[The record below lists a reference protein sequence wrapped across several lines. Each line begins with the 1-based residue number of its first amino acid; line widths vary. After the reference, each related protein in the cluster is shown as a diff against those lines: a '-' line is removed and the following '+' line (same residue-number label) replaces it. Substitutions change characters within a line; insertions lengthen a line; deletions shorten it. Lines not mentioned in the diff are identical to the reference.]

1 MLFAV
6 IGKEMCQKHQNIWLT
21 VIILLM
27 VCGCGYHFTGGGE
40 FPEGVGQIHVEVFKN
55 KTSES
60 GVENIITRNMINEF
74 TLRQEESLATSIDTA
89 DAILGGAVTGI
100 SIRTIASRGES
111 SASERRVTVTVDF
124 KLTRK
129 DGQLIWATR
138 GIADNEAYPVSTDKN
153 VTENNKRIAIDDAS
167 KRIVERALNRLTDDF

>member
-1 MLFAV
+1 MWIGMKLKSTTIYVNLFF
-6 IGKEMCQKHQNIWLT
+6 
-21 VIILLM
+21 ILGIL
-27 VCGCGYHFTGGGE
+27 GCGYHFPGGGQ
-40 FPEGVGQIHVEVFKN
+40 FPEGVSQIHIEVFNN
-55 KTSES
+55 KSSES
-60 GVENIITRNMINEF
+60 GVENIVTRNMINEF

-100 SIRTIASRGES
+100 SIRTIASKGES
-111 SASERRVTVTVDF
+111 SASERRVTVSVDF

-129 DGQLIWATR
+129 DGQLIWAAK
-138 GIADNEAYPVSTDKN
+138 GITDNEAYPVSTDKN